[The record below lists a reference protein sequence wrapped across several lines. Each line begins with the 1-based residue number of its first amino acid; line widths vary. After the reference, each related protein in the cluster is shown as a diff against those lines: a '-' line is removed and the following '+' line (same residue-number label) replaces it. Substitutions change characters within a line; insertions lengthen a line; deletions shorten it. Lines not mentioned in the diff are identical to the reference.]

1 MTQEPLRLFVNIWAV
16 SRAILLNISSPMK
29 TRKNVG
35 RGLSPACGNGEMGTR
50 GRETRPLQNVNNLG
64 IDLIIAL
71 NFVQINR
78 RVAQKLVQ

>member
-1 MTQEPLRLFVNIWAV
+1 
-16 SRAILLNISSPMK
+16 MK

-35 RGLSPACGNGEMGTR
+35 RGLAPACGNGEMGTR
-50 GRETRPLQNVNNLG
+50 GRETRPLQDVNNFG

>member
-1 MTQEPLRLFVNIWAV
+1 
-16 SRAILLNISSPMK
+16 MK